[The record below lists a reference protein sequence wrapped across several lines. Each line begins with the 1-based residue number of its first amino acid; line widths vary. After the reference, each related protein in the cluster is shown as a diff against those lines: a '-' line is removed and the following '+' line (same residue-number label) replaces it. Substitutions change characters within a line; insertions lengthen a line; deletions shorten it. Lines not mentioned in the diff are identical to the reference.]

1 MIERQ
6 RSGKRSGPARAVTR
20 VLDMVW
26 DRGARE
32 LHTPSLDYL
41 DRQIAAALPLHP
53 RATWRQIAAVIGTTE
68 STVRRRAERLIQAGV
83 VRTTVIADAVIP
95 HVSVL
100 MQCACRPVDAAD
112 VARALADL
120 DDVRFVAL
128 VTGPFD
134 VVAEMVTPSH
144 QALARIILRDL
155 PAVGGI
161 VRSSTATVLR
171 NFKTSYDWSRDLVG
185 PRAAELEQRNH
196 NGSPPAL
203 DDIDLRI
210 LDHLREDGRSSYADL
225 AVRCGVTES
234 MARRRV
240 DHLFTRASVR
250 PIALVDPRLL
260 GFDVE
265 LLLWLRVD
273 LAQLERVAAALASRR
288 EVRYVSATSGYS
300 DLVCEVIVRSH
311 NDLYTFLTTVVGTLD
326 GVRQVDGASELVTV
340 KRSHIRLDR

>member
-1 MIERQ
+1 
-6 RSGKRSGPARAVTR
+6 
-20 VLDMVW
+20 
-26 DRGARE
+26 
-32 LHTPSLDYL
+32 
-41 DRQIAAALPLHP
+41 
-53 RATWRQIAAVIGTTE
+53 
-68 STVRRRAERLIQAGV
+68 VRRRAERLLQARI
-83 VRTTVIADAVIP
+83 VRTTVIADAVTP

-120 DDVRFVAL
+120 DAVRFVAL

-134 VVAEMVTPSH
+134 VVAEVVTPSH
-144 QALARIILRDL
+144 QDLARIILRDL
-155 PAVGGI
+155 PTVGGI

-171 NFKTSYDWSRDLVG
+171 NFKTSFDWSRDLVG
-185 PRAAELEQRNH
+185 PRAAELEHRSH
-196 NGSPPAL
+196 NGALPGSPPAL
-203 DDIDLRI
+203 DDIDLRV
-210 LDHLREDGRSSYADL
+210 LDCLREDGRSSFADL
-225 AVRCGVTES
+225 ATKCGVTES

-240 DHLFTRASVR
+240 DYLFTRASVR

-300 DLVCEVIVRSH
+300 DLVCEVIVRSP
-311 NDLYTFLTTVVGTLD
+311 NDLYAFLTTVVGTLD
-326 GVRQVDGASELVTV
+326 GIRQVDAASELATV
-340 KRSHIRLDR
+340 KRSHIRLDG